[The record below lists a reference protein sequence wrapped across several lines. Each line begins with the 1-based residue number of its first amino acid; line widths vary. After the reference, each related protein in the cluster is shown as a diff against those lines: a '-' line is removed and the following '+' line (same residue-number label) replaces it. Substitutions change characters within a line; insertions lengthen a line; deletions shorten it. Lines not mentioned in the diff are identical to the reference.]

1 MDGRRWPSGGFD
13 HLMPTNVIKGKY
25 DTVLDLI
32 VDSFGSVLA
41 AWLSVEVM
49 RPPTAPESGDA

>member
-1 MDGRRWPSGGFD
+1 
-13 HLMPTNVIKGKY
+13 MPTNVIKGKY